1 MKGSMKK
8 LAVFVV
14 IGAIATF
21 IAAAIASAG
30 DKHWKTLHGEYASTG
45 TSTCLTSDLGFTTI
59 LTPLPNSKVF
69 LNSHSELGVMTFNRD
84 GTGTLQTKAVF
95 MVPPP
100 AAGAPGP
107 SVAIAGSFISSLQ
120 FTCNITD
127 DGTITTELVPGTRS

>member
-8 LAVFVV
+8 LGVFVV
-14 IGAIATF
+14 IDAIATF
-21 IAAAIASAG
+21 MAAAIPSAG
-30 DKHWKTLHGEYASTG
+30 DKYWKTFYREYASTG
-45 TSTCLTSDLGFTTI
+45 TSTCLTSDLGLTTI

-69 LNSHSELGVMTFNRD
+69 LNSHSELGVMTVNRD

-100 AAGAPGP
+100 APGAPGP

-127 DGTITTELVPGTRS
+127 DGTVTTELVPGTRS